1 MLFRKELVKYCHK
14 VYEKGFVAGTDGNL
28 SIRFSENVVL
38 ITRSAISKGDVT
50 EDDILAGDFNGS
62 PVYGKGKISTEVKI
76 HIEAY
81 KKREDVKSVIH
92 CHPVYATSCA
102 TAGLSLDMPVFPEIV
117 LSLGRVPLCE
127 YATPSTP
134 GLVES
139 MLPYI
144 EFANVF
150 LLKNHGAV
158 AFGKNLKEAFYRMEK
173 LEHYAKSVFL
183 MNQIGK
189 IERITNEKLKELYSL
204 AEKSYGIKLDK
215 RNMYI

>member
-1 MLFRKELVKYCHK
+1 MLFRKELVSYCHK

-28 SIRFSENVVL
+28 SVRFSENVIL

-50 EDDILAGDFNGS
+50 EEDILAGDFKGN

-76 HIEAY
+76 HTEAY
-81 KKREDVKSVIH
+81 KKREDIKAVIH

-102 TAGLSLDMPVFPEIV
+102 TAGLSLDVPVFPEIV
-117 LSLGRVPLCE
+117 LSLGRIPLCE

-134 GLVES
+134 ELVES

-144 EFANVF
+144 EYANVF

-158 AFGKNLKEAFYRMEK
+158 TFGKNLKEAFYRMEK
-173 LEHYAKSVFL
+173 LEHYAKSFFL
-183 MNQIGK
+183 MSQVGRVDK
-189 IERITNEKLKELYSL
+189 IPNEKLRELYSL
-204 AEKSYGIKLDK
+204 AEKSYGIKLDE
-215 RNMYI
+215 RNRFI

>member
-1 MLFRKELVKYCHK
+1 MLFRKELVRYSHK

-50 EDDILAGDFNGS
+50 EDDILASDFNGN
-62 PVYGKGKISTEVKI
+62 PVYGNGKISTEVKI

-81 KKREDVKSVIH
+81 KKREDVKAVIH
-92 CHPVYATSCA
+92 CHPVYATSCIS
-102 TAGLSLDMPVFPEIV
+102 AGLSLDVPVFPEIV
-117 LSLGRVPLCE
+117 LSLGRIPLCK
-127 YATPSTP
+127 YATPSTAE
-134 GLVES
+134 LVES

-144 EFANVF
+144 EFANVI

-173 LEHYAKSVFL
+173 LEHYAKSIFL
-183 MNQIGK
+183 MHQIGK
-189 IERITNEKLKELYSL
+189 VERISNEKLKELYSL